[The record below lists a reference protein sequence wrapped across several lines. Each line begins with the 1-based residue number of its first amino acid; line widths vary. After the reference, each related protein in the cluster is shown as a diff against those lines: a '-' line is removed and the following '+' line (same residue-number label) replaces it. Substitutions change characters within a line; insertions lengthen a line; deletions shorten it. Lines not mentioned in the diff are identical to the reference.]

1 MASISSYK
9 LKNGKTR
16 YQFTAYA
23 GTDKGLGKQ
32 KQIHKRGFR
41 TAKAANDAAKLV
53 EANVVTAKRQV
64 TSVKT
69 WSLGEYLDYWI
80 ENLKVNVKEGSRLVH
95 KENIETY
102 IKPRIGSYPLS
113 EYSLADHQRFI
124 NNLFTEKGSG
134 RSGNGLS
141 WNTVH
146 TINAT
151 LSSAF
156 KKAMQ
161 LNYVSTNPTVGVEF
175 NRKFKPK
182 KRELRFYT
190 QEQVDAFLEESRNEH
205 QALWYPFFV
214 MMFDCGLRIGENLAL
229 RWSRIDFKNKTVKID
244 RTRLY
249 RAEAD
254 RRKQSDGEDL
264 SDLIM
269 LDDPKT
275 EHSAR
280 SLPLTTR
287 AYNALLELKNAQL
300 ALQKVVQ
307 IKPDVKA
314 GPLSDF
320 IFRRVVYNELANPI
334 SAKGASGAMA
344 RIGDNANLPRLNI
357 HGCRHTFG
365 VRLRESGVSLDDI
378 QDLMGHKDS
387 STTRIYAEVTPKVKD
402 DAMTRLNN
410 YLNNGH

>member
-32 KQIHKRGFR
+32 KQIHKRGFK
-41 TAKAANDAAKLV
+41 TAKAANDAAKIV

-64 TSVKT
+64 TPTKT

-95 KENIETY
+95 KENINTY
-102 IKPRIGSYPLS
+102 IKPRIGNYPLT
-113 EYSLADHQRFI
+113 EYSLTDHQRFI
-124 NNLFTEKGSG
+124 NNLFTEKGTG
-134 RSGNGLS
+134 RSSNGLS

-156 KKAMQ
+156 RKAQQ
-161 LNYVSTNPTVGVEF
+161 LNYVTTNPTVGVEF

-182 KRELRFYT
+182 KRQLRYYT
-190 QEQVDAFLEESRNEH
+190 QEQVDKFLDVAKGQH
-205 QALWYPFFV
+205 QILWYPFFT
-214 MMFDCGLRIGENLAL
+214 MMFDCGLRVGENLAL
-229 RWSRIDFKNKTVKID
+229 RWSRVDLKNKTIKID

-254 RRKQSDGEDL
+254 RRSNTDVED
-264 SDLIM
+264 STDVIM

-280 SLPLTTR
+280 SVPLTMR
-287 AYNALLELKNAQL
+287 AYNALVELKYEQQT
-300 ALQKVVQ
+300 LQKVVNINPD
-307 IKPDVKA
+307 IKSDQ
-314 GPLSDF
+314 LSDF
-320 IFRRVVYNELANPI
+320 VFRRVINGELANPI
-334 SAKGASGAMA
+334 SAKGSSVAMA
-344 RIGDNANLPRLNI
+344 RIADTAHLPRLNI

-378 QDLMGHKDS
+378 QDLMGHKDPT
-387 STTRIYAEVTPKVKD
+387 TTRIYAEVTPKVKD
-402 DAMTRLNN
+402 DAMAKLND
-410 YLNNGH
+410 YLNNTH